1 MANRTLIIGAG
12 LSGLTCA
19 RRLAEAGQGVTLLD
33 KGSRPGG
40 RLSTRVSR
48 SGPTF
53 DHGAQY
59 FTAKSAT
66 FNRQVSQW
74 VSSGHAGL
82 WEGNFVDLDHGSH
95 TPTKRKAKRYVG
107 TPKMETVVEAA
118 MAEVPGGG
126 DVDGPHFGV
135 EVKSLR
141 RTDGAWV
148 ASDGDGTMYAGYT
161 TVVLALPA
169 PQSRALLEG
178 VAPDLAAELAEVK
191 VDPCWALMLAFDEPL
206 GLGFDGAFVEHAPLR
221 WISRDSDK
229 PGRPGVGAS
238 GGGECWV
245 VHAGGEWSREHVED
259 ERDSVVAALIEAFAE
274 AAGVGLPEPS
284 YAAAHRWRYAH
295 VAEPLTKRWIHDADR
310 GLAVCGDALT
320 DGATPNIERAYL
332 SGLALGERL
341 AG

>member
-1 MANRTLIIGAG
+1 MANRTLIVGAG

-19 RRLAEAGQGVTLLD
+19 RKLAEAGRGVTLLD
-33 KGSRPGG
+33 KGNRPGG

-66 FNRQVSQW
+66 FTRQVSQW
-74 VSSGHAGL
+74 VGSGHAAL
-82 WEGNFVDLDHGSH
+82 WEGNIVDLDHGSH
-95 TPTKRKAKRYVG
+95 QSTKREAKRYVG
-107 TPKMETVVEAA
+107 TPKMETVVETA
-118 MAEVPGGG
+118 MAEVKSGG

-141 RTDGAWV
+141 QTDGAWV
-148 ASDGDGTMYAGYT
+148 ATDGDGTMYAGYT

-169 PQSRALLEG
+169 PQSRALLGG

-191 VDPCWALMLAFDEPL
+191 VEPCWSLMLAFDEPL
-206 GLGFDGAFVEHAPLR
+206 GLGFDGAFVEHPPLR

-229 PGRPGVGAS
+229 PGRPE
-238 GGGECWV
+238 GESWV
-245 VHAGGEWSREHVED
+245 VHAGGEWSQEHVED
-259 ERDSVVAALIEAFAE
+259 DREAVVAALSEAFAE
-274 AAGVGLPEPS
+274 AAGVELPEPT
-284 YAAAHRWRYAH
+284 YAAAHRWRFAH
-295 VAEPLTKRWIHDADR
+295 VAEPLTRRWIHDAER